1 MYNRAGNRPQSFV
14 IMVKQRR
21 IAKVREA
28 LANGRVSAVEFYKD
42 GSGASFEYL
51 DPVGDHGCPCRM
63 SASFNITDA
72 ITIVSGFRFKQHE
85 HKTCF

>member
-1 MYNRAGNRPQSFV
+1 MD
-14 IMVKQRR
+14 KQRR
-21 IAKVREA
+21 IERVREA

-63 SASFNITDA
+63 SSSFNITDA

-85 HKTCF
+85 LKTCM